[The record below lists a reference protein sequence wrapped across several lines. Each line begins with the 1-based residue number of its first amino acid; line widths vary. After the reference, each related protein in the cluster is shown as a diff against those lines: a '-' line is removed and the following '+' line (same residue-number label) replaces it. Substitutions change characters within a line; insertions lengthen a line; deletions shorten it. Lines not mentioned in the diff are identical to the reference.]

1 MAQGWLGLFLGVESK
16 TFKAASAVF
25 EGSCHDESG
34 MEGPEE
40 ASSGGWS
47 PGSCPLQGSICN
59 AVSSSHGLDR
69 RTVLEQLE
77 LSVKDGTIL
86 KVSNKGLNSYKDR
99 SSCLRSPKYLGL

>member
-1 MAQGWLGLFLGVESK
+1 MAQGWLGLVLGVESR

-47 PGSCPLQGSICN
+47 PGSCPPQGSKMHFSAACEWHSFYVFHFSPLI
-59 AVSSSHGLDR
+59 GLHPGLKTAYYFQMMSVGL
-69 RTVLEQLE
+69 RTLP
-77 LSVKDGTIL
+77 S
-86 KVSNKGLNSYKDR
+86 
-99 SSCLRSPKYLGL
+99 